1 MIFLSIDAMQNKS
14 YPTFTGHEEPSVY
27 YFTKKIVLH
36 LLGLID
42 EGENKGRI
50 YLYDERFGG
59 TNANHTISALLDMIN
74 EKLGNRRILWINMD
88 NCAVNK
94 NRWVSN

>member
-1 MIFLSIDAMQNKS
+1 MKS
-14 YPTFTGHEEPSVY
+14 HQYTN
-27 YFTKKIVLH
+27 FTKKIVLH
-36 LLGLID
+36 LLGVID